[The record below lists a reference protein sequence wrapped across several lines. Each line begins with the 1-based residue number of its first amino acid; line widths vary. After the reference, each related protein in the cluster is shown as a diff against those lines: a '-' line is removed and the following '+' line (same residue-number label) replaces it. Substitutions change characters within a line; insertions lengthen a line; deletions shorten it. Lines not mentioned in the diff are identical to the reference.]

1 MEIPTGALTFPSP
14 SEDVCDPDMRRIWNS
29 ASIFGNRGWHLYIE
43 HVFFSSERS
52 FEFHHE

>member
-1 MEIPTGALTFPSP
+1 MEIPTGALIFPSLNG
-14 SEDVCDPDMRRIWNS
+14 DARDPDMRRIWNS

>member
-1 MEIPTGALTFPSP
+1 MEIPTGALTFPSL

-29 ASIFGNRGWHLYIE
+29 ASIFGNRGRHLYIE